1 MEIKKPA
8 VAGTLESSDC
18 QIVIR
23 PNPGNG
29 IDLDLESDVK
39 MMFGDSIL
47 ETAKAVLADFGVTDA
62 AVEIRDKGALDCV
75 IKSRMQCAVC
85 RGAETAYDWSKEDRP
100 QENLSQEDRQQEDRK
115 GGAAGE

>member
-23 PNPGNG
+23 PNPGQG
-29 IDLDLESDVK
+29 IDIDLDSDVK
-39 MMFGDSIL
+39 VMFGRSIL
-47 ETAKAVLADFGVTDA
+47 ETVKDTLADFGVADA

-75 IKSRMQCAVC
+75 IKSRMQCVIC
-85 RGAETAYDWSKEDRP
+85 RGAEETYDWTKEDGR
-100 QENLSQEDRQQEDRK
+100 
-115 GGAAGE
+115 